1 MAESSKTVPNTD
13 AAAAARKRRRRR
25 FDCAVLA
32 AVGLYLGLLHEPRPL
47 FAHTRRAGPFDI
59 YSEHPA
65 SSELDSRLDAARL
78 RIEKSP
84 LYRSG
89 TRFKLAF
96 ADTAWRRRLLSPLA
110 GGAFGSTLA
119 ASGLIVLNRAEPG
132 RDVIVND
139 RTDYARRSLTE
150 VIAHECTH
158 RLLRDRLGVL
168 GSQLLPTWIAEGYCD
183 YVAGGTTIPRE
194 VGEPALISLSA
205 GDQPA
210 WRYFASWFA
219 VRHLLEVEHYTV
231 KELLRCRL
239 TFNQALSAAMNRAR
253 RRRRGPG
260 GALPGNAP

>member
-239 TFNQALSAAMNRAR
+239 TFNQALSAAMNHAR